1 MTREELKAHL
11 QANEEHVRQMT
22 QEVTQAL
29 DDHLEEVREDRASF
43 KSEVGSRLA
52 DMREELE
59 KMRRDVKRT
68 IWVSFSALGVSLV
81 LITLLAIRLAG

>member
-22 QEVTQAL
+22 QEVTQTL
-29 DDHLEEVREDRASF
+29 DDHLEEMREDRASF

-52 DMREELE
+52 DMRKELE
-59 KMRRDVKRT
+59 KMHRDVT
-68 IWVSFSALGVSLV
+68 WTLWMSLTALGVLLV
-81 LITLLAIRLAG
+81 LITLLTLLVG